1 MPPDPPAQR
10 DDAATTTLRNI
21 LLLEQHRGYDNRAV
35 VGGLAGLVA
44 RLGPVLPID
53 DGILDRMQR
62 YEEQPTTERAAVIAE
77 ALRAIAG
84 DEPRHFPIV
93 GAQPLVPSPRSS
105 RTTPAPRGTEFATR
119 PPSPQRTTRVTAEL
133 GPDTP
138 IAALPGIGPTRAR
151 QFAALAISTVG
162 DLRLHLPHRYVV
174 YPPPERAAS
183 LGFQHMA
190 SFEGEVRRV
199 EVAPLPGRRVQIT
212 AVLGDE
218 TGTIAAVWIR
228 AGNPPTMIRTGARLA
243 VSGPLVTYGRQV
255 SFENPEYELA
265 AAPPLNTRGIVPVY
279 PLTAGLS
286 QQFMRSVARRAV
298 ESLPS
303 AEECLPIWLL
313 AEEGLLDRDSA
324 LREVHHPTSEERLE
338 SARLRLGF
346 EELLPIQLLVLQRRL
361 AYQSAP
367 APPIPAPWGLL
378 AEFRRA
384 LPFSLTGGQQRVLSA
399 ILEDLSRPRPM
410 VRLLQGEVG
419 SGKTVVAAMALL
431 VAVASGRQA
440 AMMAPTE
447 VLAEQHF
454 RTLTQLY
461 ETTRPAIDAALGH
474 PFRVEILSGALSRAQ
489 RQRILRDIAAGEV
502 DIVVGTHAV
511 IQSDVEFPRLA
522 LAVVDEQH
530 RFGVNQRVAIRRKGE
545 NPHLLVMTATPI
557 PRTLELTLYGD
568 LDFSLLDEMPAGRQ
582 PIRTVLLGPPGRRR
596 AFERVQAEVANG
608 HQGFVICPLVE
619 GSAAV
624 EARAATTEFEELRR
638 GDLAGLRLALLHG
651 RMRPVEKDRVMR
663 AFSDGDYD
671 VLVATSVVEV
681 GVDVPNAT
689 VMVIEGGERFGLA
702 QLHQF
707 RGRVG
712 RGSAPAV
719 CFLIAGT
726 ETPESLARLEAVV
739 QSNNGLELAE
749 EDLRLRG
756 PGDAFGVRQSGMSSL
771 KLARLADLPFVER
784 VRRAAAR
791 VLEGDPLLGRPE
803 HGGVAQAVR
812 RLAEEGGEAN

>member
-1 MPPDPPAQR
+1 M
-10 DDAATTTLRNI
+10 
-21 LLLEQHRGYDNRAV
+21 LLEQRRGYDDRAV
-35 VGGLAGLVA
+35 VGGLAGLLA
-44 RLGPVLPID
+44 RLGPALPSES
-53 DGILDRMQR
+53 GILDRMGR
-62 YEEQPTTERAAVIAE
+62 YEHEPITERAALVAE
-77 ALRAIAG
+77 ALRAIRG
-84 DEPRHFPIV
+84 DEADS
-93 GAQPLVPSPRSS
+93 AQQPTHIKAAERSRPSAPVER
-105 RTTPAPRGTEFATR
+105 RVPAPAGLR
-119 PPSPQRTTRVTAEL
+119 
-133 GPDTP
+133 PDTP
-138 IAALPGIGPTRAR
+138 IAALPGIGATRAR
-151 QFAALAISTVG
+151 QFAALEISTAG

-174 YPPPERAAS
+174 YPPPKPAAS

-199 EVAPLPGRRVQIT
+199 EVAPLPGRRVRIT

-218 TGTIAAVWIR
+218 TGTISAAWIR
-228 AGNPPTMIRTGARLA
+228 AGNPPTTIRKGARLA
-243 VSGPLVTYGRQV
+243 VSGPLVAYGRQV
-255 SFENPEYELA
+255 YFENPEYENA
-265 AAPPLNTRGIVPVY
+265 ADPPLNTRGIVPVY

-286 QQFMRSVARRAV
+286 QQFMRRLARRAV
-298 ESLPS
+298 EGLPP
-303 AEECLPIWLL
+303 AEECLPPWLL
-313 AEEGLLDRDSA
+313 AEEGLLERDNA
-324 LREVHHPTSEERLE
+324 LREVHRPTSEQSLE
-338 SARLRLGF
+338 EARLRLAF
-346 EELLPIQLLVLQRRL
+346 DELLPIQLLVLQRRL

-367 APPIPAPWGLL
+367 APAIPAPWGLL
-378 AEFRRA
+378 AEFRRQ

-431 VAVASGRQA
+431 AGVASGRQA
-440 AMMAPTE
+440 AIMAPTE

-461 ETTRPAIDAALGH
+461 EQTRPAIDTAVGH
-474 PFRVEILSGALSRAQ
+474 PFRIALLSGALSRSE
-489 RQRILRDIAAGEV
+489 RQRVLRDIAAGEV
-502 DIVVGTHAV
+502 DIVAGTHAV
-511 IQSDVEFPRLA
+511 IQSDVEFAGLA

-530 RFGVNQRVAIRRKGE
+530 RFGVNQRVAIRHKGE

-557 PRTLELTLYGD
+557 PRTLELTIYGD

-582 PIRTVLLGPPGRRR
+582 PIETVLLRTPARRR
-596 AFERVQAEVANG
+596 AFERIRAEVANG
-608 HQGFVICPLVE
+608 RQAFVICPLVE

-624 EARAATTEFEELRR
+624 EARAATTEYEELRHS
-638 GDLAGLRLALLHG
+638 DLAGLRLALLHG
-651 RMRPVEKDRVMR
+651 RMRPAEKDRVMR
-663 AFSDGDYD
+663 TFSEGGYD

-689 VMVIEGGERFGLA
+689 VMIIEGAERFGLA

-726 ETPESLARLEAVV
+726 ETQESLERLEAVV

-756 PGDAFGVRQSGMSSL
+756 AGDIFGVRQSGLPSL
-771 KLARLADLPFVER
+771 RIARLADLSFVER
-784 VRRAAAR
+784 VRRAATR
-791 VLEGDPLLGRPE
+791 LLEGDPLLGRPE
-803 HGGVAQAVR
+803 HAPVAGAVR